1 MSDGLKLLSCVA
13 SVDTGE
19 YMVTVY
25 TPLPLSAYT
34 TMQLANSTDVLYAYQ
49 TASSLKLMT
58 TNTYLFMTHM
68 SQGSGESSPATKI
81 NLSDAVHIKYFLTA
95 SPSTALSTA
104 ATIPRLYANN
114 SISAVVYKPTKKS
127 LQFTFNLDSSYQPI
141 SSYKILVSLINT
153 ANGNI
158 TNLPQAKTK
167 QKTAVLY
174 NVTVALTPAQ
184 VSLITAAAGSYSIIT
199 FPVIN
204 PTTVIYGPFAMSASL
219 QATRLVTKSFV
230 NGKSKPKRVG
240 YGFVKF
246 I

>member
-13 SVDTGE
+13 AVDTGE

-34 TMQLANSTDVLYAYQ
+34 TMQLANSGNVLYAYQ

-58 TNTYLFMTHM
+58 TNTYLFMTRM

-81 NLSDAVHIKYFLTA
+81 ILSDAVHIKYFLTA

-153 ANGNI
+153 STGNI

-174 NVTVALTPAQ
+174 NVTVDLTPAQ
-184 VSLITAAAGSYSIIT
+184 VSLITAGSYSIIT

-219 QATRLVTKSFV
+219 QATRLVKKSFV